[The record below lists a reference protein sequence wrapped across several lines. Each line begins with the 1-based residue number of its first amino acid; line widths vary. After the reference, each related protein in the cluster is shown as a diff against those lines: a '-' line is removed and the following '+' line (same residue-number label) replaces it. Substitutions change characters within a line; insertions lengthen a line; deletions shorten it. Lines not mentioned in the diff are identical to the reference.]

1 MPRILLDLDRPP
13 SWPAELLAYLDEH
26 HDLFLEWETRRQDQV
41 YAQLQR
47 PPPRQRYGEPATA
60 AQVPDRAKILG
71 QVFDKAI
78 YGLRDILPAYEILGW
93 HCTRLTDAET
103 DEILRDGMG
112 LPNVE
117 MLARRIDALEKANVI
132 EPDIARRLK
141 SENQAGAENR
151 AVMVWFC
158 FSPPGNVDEYG
169 IGLFFRHW
177 GGEALYGCHEDDPVT
192 SPVLRCIGTP
202 RLVEADVPISLLDKA
217 RGPDFT
223 TYRRFLISRGYCIQ
237 EPTDYE
243 DYIVYPLPAQH
254 VRRVISFPD
263 PEFCSLTN
271 CDEWTHF
278 ALG

>member
-26 HDLFLEWETRRQDQV
+26 HDLFLEWETWRQDQV

-71 QVFDKAI
+71 QAFDKAI

-117 MLARRIDALEKANVI
+117 MLARRIDALEKAQC
-132 EPDIARRLK
+132 DRARYRAASEVGK
-141 SENQAGAENR
+141 SSRCRKSRRNG
-151 AVMVWFC
+151 VV
-158 FSPPGNVDEYG
+158 
-169 IGLFFRHW
+169 LFF
-177 GGEALYGCHEDDPVT
+177 
-192 SPVLRCIGTP
+192 S
-202 RLVEADVPISLLDKA
+202 
-217 RGPDFT
+217 
-223 TYRRFLISRGYCIQ
+223 SR
-237 EPTDYE
+237 E
-243 DYIVYPLPAQH
+243 
-254 VRRVISFPD
+254 R
-263 PEFCSLTN
+263 
-271 CDEWTHF
+271 
-278 ALG
+278 